1 MDEDPDRTHSPA
13 PGDSQSMLCKR
24 CYLRY
29 GDKKG
34 PLCEHVF
41 CIECFDKSVDAV
53 TDDFVCCACKQE
65 MQTETPVQGIDDIFE
80 VLSDGV
86 RNIRSIR
93 CNRFVKPWR
102 LAATRTGNLVVVD
115 IATSEILIFGS
126 DGKMKNHFPYLVNY
140 CFTEGLLVT
149 PNDDILLT
157 LRNDKHNS
165 VCFYSTDGTFKFSS
179 FLSQSA
185 DATGLARNK
194 STKEIL
200 ALDNKNG
207 EICIIDTE
215 KSVHRKIRLKESR
228 REDAPNAAA
237 LTSIS
242 VGTRGDIFIYDSAN
256 KSVHVYDERYDFKYK
271 FDANMFCTPRNSDTG
286 EQIEDNAPNESCER
300 QMPRISVDRN
310 NCIFATNVKGS
321 SVVVYS
327 LSGEFVDMFA
337 IFKGRFESAG
347 TVQDLVC
354 FGGDKLAVLLTGGSA
369 KRGEIRVYSY
379 TLIPRRFR
387 NRACCTLS

>member
-1 MDEDPDRTHSPA
+1 MDEDPDRLHSA
-13 PGDSQSMLCKR
+13 GDSQSTLCRR

-29 GDKKG
+29 GDKKS
-34 PLCEHVF
+34 PQCEHVH
-41 CIECFDKSVDAV
+41 CVECFDKSVDAV
-53 TDDFVCCACKQE
+53 TDEFVCFACEQE
-65 MQTETPVQGIDDIFE
+65 TQTETPEQGIDDLFE

-86 RNIRSIR
+86 KNIRSIR

-102 LAATRTGNLVVVD
+102 LAATRTGELVVVD
-115 IATSEILIFGS
+115 IATSEILMFGS

-140 CFTEGLLVT
+140 CFTGGLLVT
-149 PNDDILLT
+149 PNDEILLT
-157 LRNDKHNS
+157 LRNDKYNS
-165 VCFYSTDGTFKFSS
+165 VCFYSTDGTFKFSA
-179 FLSQSA
+179 FLDQSA
-185 DATGLARNK
+185 DATGLARNR

-207 EICIIDTE
+207 EICIIDRPTE
-215 KSVHRKIRLKESR
+215 KSVHRQIRLKESR
-228 REDAPNAAA
+228 QEDAPDATS

-242 VGTRGDIFIYDSAN
+242 VGTRGDVFIYDSAN
-256 KSVHVYDERYDFKYK
+256 KSVHVYDENYDFKYK
-271 FDANMFCTPRNSDTG
+271 FDANMFSTPRNSDAG
-286 EQIEDNAPNESCER
+286 EQIEANAPDECDR

-354 FGGDKLAVLLTGGSA
+354 FGGDKLAVLLTGGAA
-369 KRGEIRVYSY
+369 KRGELRVYSY